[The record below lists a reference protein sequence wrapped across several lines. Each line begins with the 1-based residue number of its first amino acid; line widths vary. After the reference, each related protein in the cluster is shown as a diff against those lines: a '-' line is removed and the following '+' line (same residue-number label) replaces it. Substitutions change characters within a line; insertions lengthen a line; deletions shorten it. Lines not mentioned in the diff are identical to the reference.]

1 MGSFRTSL
9 GSVVDITTE
18 DGHTL
23 PAYVAGNPTAAKSLI
38 VLHEVAG
45 LNRYIRSV
53 CDRLSAYGFH
63 VIAPNLFDR
72 IQPQVEFGYSPMDL
86 TRGQG
91 IAASV
96 DTDLALADVI
106 AAANY
111 AACPNLAVI
120 GFGWGGDLAWLAGAR
135 TNLFR
140 AGIAWYP
147 PSIANARQESPNCPF
162 QMHFAEW
169 DIAIPAANVEAIR
182 RAQPQVELQVYTGA
196 VQGFACE
203 ERESFSPTA
212 AEAARDNMLSFLRRH
227 L

>member
-9 GSVVDITTE
+9 GSVVDITTD

-23 PAYVAGNPTAAKSLI
+23 PAYVAGNPAAAASLI

-45 LNRYIRSV
+45 LNRHIRSI
-53 CDRLSAYGFH
+53 CDRLSAYGYH
-63 VIAPNLFDR
+63 VVAPNLFDR

-91 IAASV
+91 IAANV
-96 DTDLALADVI
+96 NAEMALADVV
-106 AAANY
+106 AASHHAGSSHQ
-111 AACPNLAVI
+111 AVI
-120 GFGWGGDLAWLAGAR
+120 GFGWGGDLAWLAACR
-135 TNLFR
+135 TKLFR

-147 PSIANARQESPNCPF
+147 PAIANARQEIPNCPF

-169 DIAIPAANVEAIR
+169 DIAIPAANVDAVR
-182 RAQPQVELQVYTGA
+182 RAQPKVELQVYHGA

-203 ERESFSPTA
+203 ERESFNA
-212 AEAARDNMLSFLRRH
+212 DIAETARDNMLAFLRKH